1 MEAGEFVGGPCR
13 WDWLTPARLRG
24 RVHEDTSMWRS
35 YSTSRHLDGLEPTVL
50 HSVEVVAPVADP
62 GLDPGLNVEL
72 LPDTAARR
80 RRHPGLRFATREQIR
95 DMQFVETLAKSL
107 DLIKI
112 VRPLQGTIAGT
123 CRSLHVLL
131 PPALD
136 VDVSCSEPS
145 LPCSIFVSCPPA
157 TEKDRVERLAENL
170 VHEALHLQLSVV
182 ERLEP
187 LVSEIPREEPVF
199 SPWRG
204 EGRTVRGL
212 LHAVYV
218 FGNLRFFW
226 GQVASSRPGSASF
239 ARARIETID
248 SELAAASH
256 LLESRSL
263 TPAGRRLAT
272 SFLTR

>member
-1 MEAGEFVGGPCR
+1 MQTGEFVGGPCL
-13 WDWLTPARLRG
+13 WDWLAPARLRS
-24 RVHEDTSMWRS
+24 RVHEDASVWRC

-50 HSVEVVAPVADP
+50 HSVEVLAPVADP
-62 GLDPGLNVEL
+62 GMNVEL
-72 LPDTAARR
+72 LPDTAARGR
-80 RRHPGLRFATREQIR
+80 RYPGLRFATREEIR
-95 DMQFVETLAKSL
+95 DMGFAETLAKSL
-107 DLIKI
+107 DLIGT
-112 VRPLQGTIAGT
+112 VRPLQGTIAGL
-123 CRSLHVLL
+123 CRSVHVVV
-131 PPALD
+131 PPAPG

-145 LPCSIFVSCPPA
+145 LPHSLFVSCPPA
-157 TEKDRVERLAENL
+157 PEENRVERLAEN
-170 VHEALHLQLSVV
+170 VAHEALHLQLSLV

-187 LVSEIPREEPVF
+187 LVEEIPREEPVF

-226 GQVASSRPGSASF
+226 GRVASSRPGSASF
-239 ARARIETID
+239 AGARIETIN
-248 SELAAASH
+248 SEMAAASH

-272 SFLTR
+272 SFFTR

>member
-1 MEAGEFVGGPCR
+1 M
-13 WDWLTPARLRG
+13 
-24 RVHEDTSMWRS
+24 
-35 YSTSRHLDGLEPTVL
+35 L
-50 HSVEVVAPVADP
+50 HSVEVVAPVA
-62 GLDPGLNVEL
+62 DPGLNVEL

-80 RRHPGLRFATREQIR
+80 RRYPGLRFATREEIR
-95 DMQFVETLAKSL
+95 DLQFAETLAKSL
-107 DLIKI
+107 DLIEM

-131 PPALD
+131 PPAPD
-136 VDVSCSEPS
+136 FDVSCSDPS
-145 LPCSIFVSCPPA
+145 LPNSIFVSCPPV

-170 VHEALHLQLSVV
+170 VHEALHLQLSLV

-187 LVSEIPREEPVF
+187 LVSDVSREEPIF

-239 ARARIETID
+239 AGVRIETID
-248 SELAAASH
+248 SEMAAASP

-263 TPAGRRLAT
+263 TPAGRRLAM

>member
-1 MEAGEFVGGPCR
+1 MG
-13 WDWLTPARLRG
+13 
-24 RVHEDTSMWRS
+24 
-35 YSTSRHLDGLEPTVL
+35 
-50 HSVEVVAPVADP
+50 
-62 GLDPGLNVEL
+62 
-72 LPDTAARR
+72 
-80 RRHPGLRFATREQIR
+80 FA
-95 DMQFVETLAKSL
+95 ETLAKSL
-107 DLIKI
+107 DLIGT
-112 VRPLQGTIAGT
+112 VRPLQGTIAGL
-123 CRSLHVLL
+123 CRSVHVLV
-131 PPALD
+131 PPAPE

-145 LPCSIFVSCPPA
+145 LPHSLFVSCPPA
-157 TEKDRVERLAENL
+157 PEENRVERLAEN
-170 VHEALHLQLSVV
+170 VAHEALHLQLSLV

-187 LVSEIPREEPVF
+187 LVEEIPREEPVF

-226 GQVASSRPGSASF
+226 GRVASSRPCAASF
-239 ARARIETID
+239 ERARIETIN
-248 SELAAASH
+248 SEMAAASH

>member
-1 MEAGEFVGGPCR
+1 METGEFIGGPCL
-13 WDWLTPARLRG
+13 WDWLAPARLRS
-24 RVHEDTSMWRS
+24 RVHEDASVWRC

-62 GLDPGLNVEL
+62 GMNVEL
-72 LPDTAARR
+72 LPDTAARGR
-80 RRHPGLRFATREQIR
+80 RYPGLRFATREEVR
-95 DMQFVETLAKSL
+95 DMGFAETLAKSL
-107 DLIKI
+107 DLIGT

-123 CRSLHVLL
+123 CRSVHVLL
-131 PPALD
+131 PPAPE
-136 VDVSCSEPS
+136 VDVSYSEPS
-145 LPCSIFVSCPPA
+145 YPFSIFVSCPPA
-157 TEKDRVERLAENL
+157 TEEDRVERLAENV
-170 VHEALHLQLSVV
+170 VHEALHLQLSLV

-187 LVSEIPREEPVF
+187 LVGEISREELVF

-226 GQVASSRPGSASF
+226 GRVASRHPGAGSF
-239 ARARIETID
+239 GRARIETIN
-248 SELAAASH
+248 SEMAAASH

-272 SFLTR
+272 SFLAR

>member
-1 MEAGEFVGGPCR
+1 METGEFVGGPCR
-13 WDWLTPARLRG
+13 WDWLAPARLRS
-24 RVHEDTSMWRS
+24 RVHDDTSMWRS
-35 YSTSRHLDGLEPTVL
+35 YSTSRHLDGPEPTVL
-50 HSVEVVAPVADP
+50 HSVAVVAPVA
-62 GLDPGLNVEL
+62 DPGLNVEL
-72 LPDTAARR
+72 LPDTPARR
-80 RRHPGLRFATREQIR
+80 RRYPGLRFATREQIR
-95 DMQFVETLAKSL
+95 DMGFAQMLAKSL
-107 DLIKI
+107 DLIGM

-131 PPALD
+131 PPAPD

-248 SELAAASH
+248 REMTAASP

-272 SFLTR
+272 SFLTH

>member
-1 MEAGEFVGGPCR
+1 MEIGEFVGGPCL
-13 WDWLTPARLRG
+13 WDWLAPARLRSL
-24 RVHEDTSMWRS
+24 VHEDASVWRC

-62 GLDPGLNVEL
+62 GMNVEL
-72 LPDTAARR
+72 LPDTAAGGRR
-80 RRHPGLRFATREQIR
+80 YPGLRFATREEVR
-95 DMQFVETLAKSL
+95 DMQFAETLAKSL
-107 DLIKI
+107 DLIGT

-123 CRSLHVLL
+123 CRSVHVLL
-131 PPALD
+131 PPTQG

-145 LPCSIFVSCPPA
+145 HPFSIFVSCPPV
-157 TEKDRVERLAENL
+157 TEEDRVERLAEN
-170 VHEALHLQLSVV
+170 VAHEALHLQLSLV
-182 ERLEP
+182 ERLDP
-187 LVSEIPREEPVF
+187 LVGEIPREEPVY

-226 GQVASSRPGSASF
+226 GRVASIHPRSASF
-239 ARARIETID
+239 ARVRIETID
-248 SELAAASH
+248 REMIAASH
-256 LLESRSL
+256 LLESPSL